1 MEKRIMIMKK
11 QVFINVLCILIA
23 AGALSGCEKKEN
35 VSDVS
40 SSESIVVT
48 NSDTSSD
55 GMSEGFDWETV
66 KKDITLDGMKIDF
79 PFSVNDLGE
88 GYEIPY
94 VTDDLMGENSCFGT
108 VEKQGEYTSET
119 ICTVFFDEIK
129 SDKYNDD
136 VKCSSIAFADSLT
149 VQGIKIG
156 SSIEDAEKL
165 FGKPNKSDDVTK
177 YYLSKS
183 GKERIELYY
192 DSETNKVTEV
202 QLTLNPKEDE

>member
-1 MEKRIMIMKK
+1 MIMKK

-40 SSESIVVT
+40 SSESKVVT

-55 GMSEGFDWETV
+55 GISEGFDWETV

-88 GYEIPY
+88 GYEIPRI
-94 VTDDLMGENSCFGT
+94 VDDLMGENSCFGT
-108 VEKQGEYTSET
+108 VEKQGEYTSED
-119 ICTVFFDEIK
+119 ICEVFFDNMK
-129 SDKYNDD
+129 SDEYNDD

-156 SSIEDAEKL
+156 SSIEEAEKI
-165 FGKPNKSDDVTK
+165 FGTPYKTDSVTK